1 MKMLFFEKT
10 VKLLSSFFNLFA
22 AASLTA
28 IILLTCIDVSMRY
41 FFNRPIAATY
51 DLVSLMGAVI
61 AAFAM
66 PYTMLMKG
74 HVAVDLVVRK
84 LSGTKR
90 LAVETVTHIA
100 GILLFL
106 IMVWQCYVL
115 ASDMKAAGEVMPT
128 ILLPFYPIVYAMAV
142 CFFVLCLAILVNLL
156 SLWFK
161 KEKE

>member
-1 MKMLFFEKT
+1 MLFFKK
-10 VKLLSSFFNLFA
+10 VIKLLSSFLNFFA

-28 IILLTCIDVSMRY
+28 IVVLTCLDVFMRY
-41 FFNRPIAATY
+41 FFNQPIAATY

-66 PYTMLMKG
+66 PYTMLMRG

-84 LSGTKR
+84 LSRKKQ
-90 LAVETVTHIA
+90 LAIETLTHMV
-100 GILLFL
+100 GIFLFL

-128 ILLPFYPIVYAMAV
+128 ILLPFYPIVYAMSV
-142 CFFVLCLAILVNLL
+142 CFFVLCLAILVNLFNIWL
-156 SLWFK
+156 E
-161 KEKE
+161 KEKA

>member
-1 MKMLFFEKT
+1 MLFFK
-10 VKLLSSFFNLFA
+10 KSIRLLSSFLNFFA
-22 AASLTA
+22 AASLAA
-28 IILLTCIDVSMRY
+28 IIVLTCLDVFMRY
-41 FFNRPIAATY
+41 FFNQPIAATY

-66 PYTMLMKG
+66 PYTMLMRG

-84 LSGTKR
+84 LSRKKQ
-90 LAVETVTHIA
+90 LVVETLTHIV
-100 GILLFL
+100 GLILFL

-128 ILLPFYPIVYAMAV
+128 ILLPFYPIVYAMSV
-142 CFFVLCLAILVNLL
+142 CFFVLCLAILVDLFNIWLE
-156 SLWFK
+156 